1 MMLNQVNNHV
11 VDRAGL
17 HVHLGVT
24 LNLVRNV
31 RTLVSLLLGE
41 EFGINQQSVLEII
54 NAQLR
59 RLAKSNRA

>member
-31 RTLVSLLLGE
+31 RALIRFLLRKK
-41 EFGINQQSVLEII
+41 FCIHQQAVLEII

-59 RLAKSNRA
+59 RLAKSN